1 MPLSKLELKPGVN
14 KEGTRYSTEGG
25 WHDSDKVRFRKGL
38 PEKIG
43 GWVRLS
49 NNVFNGISR
58 SIHSWRTLAS
68 KLYVGVG
75 TNTKFY
81 VESGGEYNDVT
92 PLRQGSATVKTAIS
106 AANTVLIENLVGDIR
121 TGMTGHC

>member
-81 VESGGEYNDVT
+81 IESGGEYSDIT
-92 PLRQGSATVKTAIS
+92 PLDQAYSRSKS
-106 AANTVLIENLVGDIR
+106 
-121 TGMTGHC
+121 HYF